1 MNKNKTT
8 NLFSRPENRGLHESM
23 PDPSHFTVYK
33 VAGRSHAVCNVING
47 GSKLLS
53 NSILDKAKMLEEDK
67 KSARSEAISSSLTN
81 STCGQGCDSRVH
93 IIQVRHPL
101 QRLISSYRWTRK
113 P

>member
-1 MNKNKTT
+1 MKKTT

-23 PDPSHFTVYK
+23 PDLSHFSVYK

-47 GSKLLS
+47 GSKLLL
-53 NSILDKAKMLEEDK
+53 NSILDKAKMLEEDRK
-67 KSARSEAISSSLTN
+67 VARSGASSLTN

>member
-23 PDPSHFTVYK
+23 PDPSHFSVYK

-47 GSKLLS
+47 GSKLLL
-53 NSILDKAKMLEEDK
+53 NSILDKANMLEEDK
-67 KSARSEAISSSLTN
+67 KVARSGASSLIN

-101 QRLISSYRWTRK
+101 QRLISAYRWTRK